1 MAKCKNCGA
10 EVLDGALFCTECGEA
25 LENPFE
31 SDVKPS
37 TNPFAEFENNVPKPE
52 SASTLVFDD
61 PDWKKAEKIDA
72 QAEAAQAVAD
82 EAAKQASQVADE
94 AAKQASQERPSVAEA
109 FAAGAAGT
117 VGTASSSTSASANDD
132 TNWHGQSNYGKPQYD
147 PNARPEPQPE
157 PQTYQ
162 ASYGGPTYTYD
173 EPQQGGWG
181 SSSQQSS
188 QQASWSAADEK
199 AQQSGWGANSQ
210 QNQQANW
217 NPTQQSIYA
226 DDYQD
231 MPQGS
236 DKAWAIAS
244 YFWVILWLLAFFLG
258 RRDANGRRSNFL
270 THHLNQSFVLNV
282 ASIIVGAITRI
293 TSAAGIL
300 NLIIFVLA
308 IMGIVYAAKG
318 STKPLPI
325 VGDLKV
331 FR

>member
-82 EAAKQASQVADE
+82 EAAKQANQAADE
-94 AAKQASQERPSVAEA
+94 AAKQASQASDEAAKQASQPRPSVVEA

-162 ASYGGPTYTYD
+162 ASYGL
-173 EPQQGGWG
+173 
-181 SSSQQSS
+181 S
-188 QQASWSAADEK
+188 
-199 AQQSGWGANSQ
+199 
-210 QNQQANW
+210 
-217 NPTQQSIYA
+217 
-226 DDYQD
+226 
-231 MPQGS
+231 
-236 DKAWAIAS
+236 
-244 YFWVILWLLAFFLG
+244 
-258 RRDANGRRSNFL
+258 
-270 THHLNQSFVLNV
+270 
-282 ASIIVGAITRI
+282 
-293 TSAAGIL
+293 
-300 NLIIFVLA
+300 LIHI
-308 IMGIVYAAKG
+308 
-318 STKPLPI
+318 
-325 VGDLKV
+325 
-331 FR
+331 